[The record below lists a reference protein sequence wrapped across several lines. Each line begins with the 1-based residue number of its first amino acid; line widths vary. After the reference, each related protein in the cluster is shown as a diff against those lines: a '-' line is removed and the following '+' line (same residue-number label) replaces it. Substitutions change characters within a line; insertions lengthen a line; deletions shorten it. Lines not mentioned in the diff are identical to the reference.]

1 MPVYKDERAK
11 TNKWYFAI
19 NYKENG
25 KYKKMLRRG
34 FKTKKEAEA
43 AMIEAQNALN
53 KGTYVEPSKT
63 LYADFMKSWLKDKET
78 TVKQSTLETYK
89 YLVNNFII
97 PHLGQT
103 ELSKITPRQIQ
114 TLYNDLKS
122 SNRLSDENI
131 RKIHTIINNSLN
143 KAFKWEM
150 IVRNPAAL
158 VEVPQVAKKE
168 IDVWNEEEIHRFL
181 SFAKDSRYYAAFLL
195 ALTTGMRQGEILG
208 LRWKDIDV
216 ENRTISVVQ
225 TLSHKGQIL
234 SAGAKTAAGNRKIS
248 IDENTLN
255 QLLSLKLKYK
265 EEKMANRPI
274 YQDYDLVIR
283 TSIGTPVSPR
293 NLLRSFYS
301 IIEKA
306 QVRKI
311 RFHDLRHTHASLLL
325 KQGVNPK
332 IVAER
337 LGHANVKITLDTY
350 SHLLPDLQK
359 ETADEFGKIFY
370 SNGTI
375 T

>member
-1 MPVYKDERAK
+1 
-11 TNKWYFAI
+11 
-19 NYKENG
+19 
-25 KYKKMLRRG
+25 
-34 FKTKKEAEA
+34 
-43 AMIEAQNALN
+43 
-53 KGTYVEPSKT
+53 
-63 LYADFMKSWLKDKET
+63 
-78 TVKQSTLETYK
+78 
-89 YLVNNFII
+89 
-97 PHLGQT
+97 
-103 ELSKITPRQIQ
+103 
-114 TLYNDLKS
+114 
-122 SNRLSDENI
+122 
-131 RKIHTIINNSLN
+131 
-143 KAFKWEM
+143 
-150 IVRNPAAL
+150 
-158 VEVPQVAKKE
+158 
-168 IDVWNEEEIHRFL
+168 
-181 SFAKDSRYYAAFLL
+181 
-195 ALTTGMRQGEILG
+195 
-208 LRWKDIDV
+208 
-216 ENRTISVVQ
+216 
-225 TLSHKGQIL
+225 
-234 SAGAKTAAGNRKIS
+234 KTAAGNRKIS

>member
-1 MPVYKDERAK
+1 
-11 TNKWYFAI
+11 
-19 NYKENG
+19 
-25 KYKKMLRRG
+25 
-34 FKTKKEAEA
+34 
-43 AMIEAQNALN
+43 
-53 KGTYVEPSKT
+53 
-63 LYADFMKSWLKDKET
+63 
-78 TVKQSTLETYK
+78 
-89 YLVNNFII
+89 
-97 PHLGQT
+97 
-103 ELSKITPRQIQ
+103 
-114 TLYNDLKS
+114 
-122 SNRLSDENI
+122 
-131 RKIHTIINNSLN
+131 
-143 KAFKWEM
+143 
-150 IVRNPAAL
+150 
-158 VEVPQVAKKE
+158 
-168 IDVWNEEEIHRFL
+168 
-181 SFAKDSRYYAAFLL
+181 YAAFLL

-337 LGHANVKITLDTY
+337 QIGRAHV
-350 SHLLPDLQK
+350 
-359 ETADEFGKIFY
+359 
-370 SNGTI
+370 
-375 T
+375 

>member
-63 LYADFMKSWLKDKET
+63 LYADFMKNWLKDKET
-78 TVKQSTLETYK
+78 TVKKSTLETYA
-89 YLVNNFII
+89 YLVNSFII

-114 TLYNDLKS
+114 TLYNDLKT

-131 RKIHTIINNSLN
+131 RKIHTIINESLN

-150 IVRNPAAL
+150 IVRNPATL
-158 VEVPQVAKKE
+158 VEAPKVAKKE
-168 IDVWNEEEIHRFL
+168 IEVWNEEEIHRFL
-181 SFAKDSRYYAAFLL
+181 SFAKGSRYYAAFLL

-208 LRWKDIDV
+208 LRWKDIDE

-225 TLSHKGQIL
+225 TLSHKGKIL
-234 SAGAKTAAGNRKIS
+234 SVGAKTASGNRQIS
-248 IDENTLN
+248 IDEVTLN
-255 QLLSLKLKYK
+255 QLLPLKLKYK

-274 YQDYDLVIR
+274 YQDHDLVIR

-306 QVRKI
+306 QVKKI
-311 RFHDLRHTHASLLL
+311 RFHDLRHTHASLML

-350 SHLLPDLQK
+350 SHLLPNLQK
-359 ETADEFGKIFY
+359 ETADEFGKMFY